1 MSTAQ
6 PEELDGVKYM
16 NAEATKINDRRAMSV
31 SVSEPVT
38 TAVAT
43 QPMSPMQMLAHAF
56 QQGMPLETIRE
67 LRQMQKEFE
76 ADEARKAFDAAVA
89 DAKAEIKPIL
99 KNREVDFQSR
109 KEGAGRTHY
118 EYEDLGAI
126 AEHIDPILARNG
138 LSYRHRPKQE
148 GKSLTITCIL
158 SHRDGH
164 REETSLTAPNDE
176 TGNKN
181 SGQAIASTATLLQRY
196 TLKLALGLATT
207 HDDDGH
213 GASDQSIGKPD
224 APADYKDWQTH
235 METTAKSG
243 ITKLQEAWN
252 KTTQELR
259 DFATQHDVT
268 WWKNTKAV
276 ASKVQT

>member
-1 MSTAQ
+1 MNAVVERNPEQSLPVAPVAQ
-6 PEELDGVKYM
+6 P
-16 NAEATKINDRRAMSV
+16 I
-31 SVSEPVT
+31 
-38 TAVAT
+38 
-43 QPMSPMQMLAHAF
+43 SPMQMLAQAF

-67 LRQMQKEFE
+67 LRLMQKEFE

-89 DAKAEIKPIL
+89 DAKSEIKPIL

-126 AEHIDPILARNG
+126 AEHIDPILARHG

-164 REETSLTAPNDE
+164 REETPLTAPNDE

-181 SGQAIASTATLLQRY
+181 AGQAIASTATLLQRY

-213 GASDQSIGKPD
+213 GGGEPGTGKPA
-224 APADYKDWQTH
+224 APADYEDWQKH
-235 METTAKSG
+235 MMTTAKG
-243 ITKLQEAWN
+243 GTDKLQEAWN
-252 KTTQELR
+252 KTAQELR

-268 WWKNTKAV
+268 WWQATKKA
-276 ASKVQT
+276 AAKVQS